1 MEGAAGEH
9 QHEDQI
15 CGVHKAVDDIVH
27 DAQRID
33 RSILHKVEAVWINQ
47 LPAGNWVL
55 DLYILSRRHDPGK
68 QDGSQDDD
76 EDDDQGMRHF
86 EFFLFGEFLRLSH
99 LWFLLYDLIR
109 CSASLPTLSFWPA
122 RRQVQPKCQFRLEQ
136 ELLAGFSEIEYNKW
150 EKESEIDFSLR
161 GNKKNL

>member
-15 CGVHKAVDDIVH
+15 RGVHKAVDDIVH
-27 DAQRID
+27 DAQRVD
-33 RSILHKVEAVWINQ
+33 RSILHKVEAVRINQ

-68 QDGSQDDD
+68 QDGGQDDD

-86 EFFLFGEFLRLSH
+86 EFFLFGEFLCLSH
-99 LWFLLYDLIR
+99 LWFLLCDLIQMQR
-109 CSASLPTLSFWPA
+109 LPACAVVLAGQAAGPA
-122 RRQVQPKCQFRLEQ
+122 RMPVQ
-136 ELLAGFSEIEYNKW
+136 AGTRAACRF
-150 EKESEIDFSLR
+150 F
-161 GNKKNL
+161 